1 MTRISLPFVRGW
13 RDRRWLKA
21 GATASLILACVMLAG
36 AGSPTGEVSRLTL
49 PNGLRVVV
57 VHSSLAPVVSTV
69 MNYRVGSNEAPAG
82 FPGTAHALEHMMFR
96 GSPGLSADQLA
107 NIAASMGG
115 DFNADTQQ
123 TVTQYFFTVPSQ
135 DLDVALH
142 IEAARM
148 RAILATDDL
157 WEHERGAIEQEVSRD
172 LSNPQYVF
180 YTKLLSAMFRGT
192 PYEHDALGTR
202 PSFDRTTAA
211 MLKKFH
217 DQWYAPN
224 NAILVIAGNVD
235 ARKAFATVKELFGG
249 IPGQKLSAPPAV
261 KVEPVKRDTLHLTT
275 DLPYG
280 LAVEAFRL
288 PGSDSADFAA
298 AQVLADVLS
307 SQRGSLYALVPEGS
321 ALSAGFSLSSLPAVS
336 LGYGASAYPAGGDGA
351 ALLARVGK
359 ILEDDRAK
367 GVPADLVAA
376 AKRQEVAAA
385 EFQKN
390 SISGLAMEWSN
401 ALAVDGRKSP
411 DDDTRAIRRVTVADV
426 NRVARRYL
434 DPGYAI
440 SAILTPQPSGQPVSA
455 SSFAGA
461 ESFAPKESHPA
472 PLPEWARAA
481 AESLSIPESTVHPTV
496 MTLANGLKLIVQ
508 PESISDTISVAGRI
522 RNNPDL
528 EAPKAKDGVEQAL
541 DQLLTYGTASLDRLA
556 FQKALDDI
564 GADESPGTEFS
575 LDVLSSEFER
585 GVELLADNELRPA
598 LPESDFKIVQHELAD
613 TVAGELRSPGY
624 LRRHALDAA
633 LLPPGDPALRHATP
647 ETITALTMADVTEY
661 HKKVF
666 RPDLT
671 TIVVI
676 GRVTPN
682 EARTVMERYFGAWRA
697 EGPKPETLLP
707 PVPPNRAS
715 STVAPNASRV
725 QDEVTLTE
733 TLGLNRANP
742 DYYALNLGNQALGGA
757 FYASRLSRDLREN
770 SGLVYTVSTS
780 LNVGRTRGFYSIA
793 YGCDPENVS
802 KARAIVEKD
811 LKDLQE
817 SQVTADA
824 LRQAKVLLLQQIPL
838 SESSVSAIAGGFLAR
853 TNNDLPLDEP
863 TQAANRY
870 AAMTAQQVQAAF
882 AKWIRPGDLVQITE
896 GPNPK

>member
-1 MTRISLPFVRGW
+1 
-13 RDRRWLKA
+13 
-21 GATASLILACVMLAG
+21 
-36 AGSPTGEVSRLTL
+36 
-49 PNGLRVVV
+49 
-57 VHSSLAPVVSTV
+57 
-69 MNYRVGSNEAPAG
+69 
-82 FPGTAHALEHMMFR
+82 
-96 GSPGLSADQLA
+96 
-107 NIAASMGG
+107 
-115 DFNADTQQ
+115 
-123 TVTQYFFTVPSQ
+123 
-135 DLDVALH
+135 
-142 IEAARM
+142 
-148 RAILATDDL
+148 
-157 WEHERGAIEQEVSRD
+157 
-172 LSNPQYVF
+172 
-180 YTKLLSAMFRGT
+180 
-192 PYEHDALGTR
+192 
-202 PSFDRTTAA
+202 
-211 MLKKFH
+211 
-217 DQWYAPN
+217 
-224 NAILVIAGNVD
+224 
-235 ARKAFATVKELFGG
+235 
-249 IPGQKLSAPPAV
+249 
-261 KVEPVKRDTLHLTT
+261 
-275 DLPYG
+275 
-280 LAVEAFRL
+280 
-288 PGSDSADFAA
+288 
-298 AQVLADVLS
+298 
-307 SQRGSLYALVPEGS
+307 
-321 ALSAGFSLSSLPAVS
+321 
-336 LGYGASAYPAGGDGA
+336 
-351 ALLARVGK
+351 
-359 ILEDDRAK
+359 
-367 GVPADLVAA
+367 
-376 AKRQEVAAA
+376 
-385 EFQKN
+385 
-390 SISGLAMEWSN
+390 
-401 ALAVDGRKSP
+401 
-411 DDDTRAIRRVTVADV
+411 
-426 NRVARRYL
+426 
-434 DPGYAI
+434 
-440 SAILTPQPSGQPVSA
+440 
-455 SSFAGA
+455 
-461 ESFAPKESHPA
+461 
-472 PLPEWARAA
+472 
-481 AESLSIPESTVHPTV
+481 

-624 LRRHALDAA
+624 LRRHAMDAA

-707 PVPPNRAS
+707 PVPPNKAS

>member
-1 MTRISLPFVRGW
+1 MMRISLPFVRRW
-13 RDRRWLKA
+13 RGRRWLKA
-21 GATASLILACVMLAG
+21 SAIASLILACVMLAA
-36 AGSPTGEVSRLTL
+36 AGSPAGEVSRLTL
-49 PNGLRVVV
+49 PNGMRVVI

-142 IEAARM
+142 IEATRM

-180 YTKLLSAMFRGT
+180 YTKLLSAMFHGT

-202 PSFDRTTAA
+202 ASFDQTTAA

-235 ARKAFATVKELFGG
+235 ARKTFATVKELFGG
-249 IPGQKLSAPPAV
+249 IPAQTQSTQPMINM
-261 KVEPVKRDTLHLTT
+261 EPVKKETLHLTT

-288 PGSDSADFAA
+288 PGSNNAGYAA

-321 ALSAGFSLSSLPAVS
+321 ALNAGFSLSSLPAVS
-336 LGYGASAYPAGGDGA
+336 LGFAASAFPAGGDGM

-359 ILEDDRAK
+359 ILEEDRIK
-367 GVPADLVAA
+367 GVPADLVEA

-385 EFQKN
+385 EFHKN

-401 ALAVDGRKSP
+401 ALAVERRESP
-411 DDDTRAIRRVTVADV
+411 DDDIRAMRQVNVADV
-426 NRVARRYL
+426 NRVASHYL
-434 DPGYAI
+434 NADAAI

-455 SSFAGA
+455 SSFAGT
-461 ESFAPKESHPA
+461 ESFASKESKPVT
-472 PLPEWARAA
+472 LPDWARKA
-481 AESLSIPESTVHPTV
+481 AERLSIPESTVHPTV
-496 MTLANGLKLIVQ
+496 MTFANGVKLIVQ
-508 PESISDTISVAGRI
+508 PESISDTISVAGHI

-528 EAPKAKDGVEQAL
+528 EAPKAKDGLDQVL
-541 DQLLTYGTASLDRLA
+541 DQLLTYGTTSLDRLA

-564 GADESPGTEFS
+564 GADESPGTDFS
-575 LDVLSSEFER
+575 LDVLSSQFER

-598 LPESDFKIVQHELAD
+598 LPESAFKIVQHELAD
-613 TVAGELRSPGY
+613 AVAGELRSPAY
-624 LRRHALDAA
+624 LRAHALNAA
-633 LLPPGDPALRHATP
+633 LLPPGDPALRHAAP
-647 ETITALTMADVTEY
+647 ETISALTMADVREY
-661 HKKVF
+661 RKKVF

-676 GRVTPN
+676 GRVTPK
-682 EARTVMERYFGAWRA
+682 EARTVMERYFGTWRA

-707 PVPPNRAS
+707 PVPSNKSS
-715 STVAPNASRV
+715 STVVPNASRL

-742 DYYALNLGNQALGGA
+742 DYYALNLGNQVLGGA

-770 SGLVYTVSTS
+770 SGLVYTVSSS
-780 LNVGRTRGFYSIA
+780 LKVGRTRGFYSIA

-802 KARAIVEKD
+802 KARAMVEKD

-817 SQVTADA
+817 NLVPADV
-824 LRQAKVLLLQQIPL
+824 LLQAKVLLLQQIPL

-882 AKWIRPGDLVQITE
+882 AKWIHLSDLVQITE
-896 GPNPK
+896 GANPK

>member
-1 MTRISLPFVRGW
+1 
-13 RDRRWLKA
+13 
-21 GATASLILACVMLAG
+21 
-36 AGSPTGEVSRLTL
+36 
-49 PNGLRVVV
+49 
-57 VHSSLAPVVSTV
+57 
-69 MNYRVGSNEAPAG
+69 
-82 FPGTAHALEHMMFR
+82 
-96 GSPGLSADQLA
+96 
-107 NIAASMGG
+107 
-115 DFNADTQQ
+115 
-123 TVTQYFFTVPSQ
+123 
-135 DLDVALH
+135 
-142 IEAARM
+142 
-148 RAILATDDL
+148 
-157 WEHERGAIEQEVSRD
+157 
-172 LSNPQYVF
+172 
-180 YTKLLSAMFRGT
+180 
-192 PYEHDALGTR
+192 
-202 PSFDRTTAA
+202 
-211 MLKKFH
+211 
-217 DQWYAPN
+217 
-224 NAILVIAGNVD
+224 
-235 ARKAFATVKELFGG
+235 
-249 IPGQKLSAPPAV
+249 
-261 KVEPVKRDTLHLTT
+261 
-275 DLPYG
+275 
-280 LAVEAFRL
+280 
-288 PGSDSADFAA
+288 
-298 AQVLADVLS
+298 
-307 SQRGSLYALVPEGS
+307 
-321 ALSAGFSLSSLPAVS
+321 
-336 LGYGASAYPAGGDGA
+336 
-351 ALLARVGK
+351 
-359 ILEDDRAK
+359 
-367 GVPADLVAA
+367 
-376 AKRQEVAAA
+376 
-385 EFQKN
+385 
-390 SISGLAMEWSN
+390 
-401 ALAVDGRKSP
+401 VDGRKSP

-440 SAILTPQPSGQPVSA
+440 SAILAPQPSGQPVSA

-707 PVPPNRAS
+707 PVPPNKAS